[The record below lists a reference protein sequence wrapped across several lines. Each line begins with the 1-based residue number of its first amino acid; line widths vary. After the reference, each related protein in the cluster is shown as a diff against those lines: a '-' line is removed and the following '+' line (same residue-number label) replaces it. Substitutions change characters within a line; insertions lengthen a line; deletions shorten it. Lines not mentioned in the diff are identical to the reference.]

1 MQPYGEIPELLNRQ
15 IDGLEAAIDLSRDWL
30 EIQDLIVELD
40 KLNALYEDIKSEAAS
55 AVVDVSLRGE
65 IHRDQQ
71 HIRPSSATCLSHPR
85 QDEVELNA
93 LSVCL
98 C

>member
-40 KLNALYEDIKSEAAS
+40 KLNAL
-55 AVVDVSLRGE
+55 
-65 IHRDQQ
+65 
-71 HIRPSSATCLSHPR
+71 
-85 QDEVELNA
+85 
-93 LSVCL
+93 
-98 C
+98 